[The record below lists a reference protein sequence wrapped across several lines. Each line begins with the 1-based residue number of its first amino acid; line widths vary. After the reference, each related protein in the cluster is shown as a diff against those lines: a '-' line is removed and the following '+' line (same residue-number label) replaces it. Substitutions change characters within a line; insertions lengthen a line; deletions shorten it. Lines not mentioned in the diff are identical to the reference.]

1 MSEVVKLE
9 FRLLLI
15 NFGKSILSFIIIF
28 GVSAYLLLN
37 HWKLWPVFLI
47 FILWLG
53 ILERAMKI
61 LKLPN
66 NESIKIWGKTK
77 ENGISRVILKFF
89 SFLIHCVFIT
99 LLTILGIRLYILLK
113 PEISTMLEN
122 QIPPFE
128 QLIAFIFLFV
138 AVLLFTTLA
147 LAISVY
153 GDYKKIKPNGKS
165 IIHIFVFAGFE
176 VFFILLNL
184 YIALIFHVIAIG
196 ICLILATK
204 WVERLIESQQ

>member
-1 MSEVVKLE
+1 MKLE

-47 FILWLG
+47 FLLWTGVLDT
-53 ILERAMKI
+53 AMKI

-66 NESIKIWGKTK
+66 NESIKIWGNTK
-77 ENGISRVILKFF
+77 DFGIKRVILKFF
-89 SFLIHCVFIT
+89 SFFIHCVFIT
-99 LLTILGIRLYILLK
+99 LFTNLGIKLYILLK
-113 PEISTMLEN
+113 PEISTMLGN
-122 QIPPFE
+122 QIPPVD
-128 QLIAFIFLFV
+128 QRIVLIFLFV
-138 AVLLFTTLA
+138 AVLLLVTLA

-153 GDYKKIKPNGKS
+153 GDLKKIKPNGKHA
-165 IIHIFVFAGFE
+165 ILIFTFTGLEVVF
-176 VFFILLNL
+176 IMLNL
-184 YIALIFHVIAIG
+184 YIALILHVIAIV

-204 WVERLIESQQ
+204 WVERLIESEQ